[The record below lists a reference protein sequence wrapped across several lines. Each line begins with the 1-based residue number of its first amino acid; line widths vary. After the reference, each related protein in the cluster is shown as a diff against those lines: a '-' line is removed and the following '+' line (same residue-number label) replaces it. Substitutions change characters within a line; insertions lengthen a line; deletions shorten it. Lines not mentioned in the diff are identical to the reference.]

1 MAEKKE
7 NVLDIIEYQNELKR
21 KDTDINELLKLIK
34 ENLQRDPYSKF
45 LKIEYNIT
53 VEQRKE
59 LLSKGFGVHVS
70 YDFQE
75 TKIYYDKCYNSR
87 LKLEKQINEMPKGLY
102 RWILKRVCNI
112 K

>member
-1 MAEKKE
+1 MVEKKE
-7 NVLDIIEYQNELKR
+7 NVFDIIEYQNEIKR

-45 LKIEYNIT
+45 LIIGYSIT
-53 VEQRKE
+53 VEQKSE
-59 LLSKGFGVHVS
+59 LLNKGFGVCVL
-70 YDFQE
+70 YDSQE
-75 TKIYYDKCYNSR
+75 TKIYYDKCYNYR

-102 RWILKRVCNI
+102 RWLLKFAYNI